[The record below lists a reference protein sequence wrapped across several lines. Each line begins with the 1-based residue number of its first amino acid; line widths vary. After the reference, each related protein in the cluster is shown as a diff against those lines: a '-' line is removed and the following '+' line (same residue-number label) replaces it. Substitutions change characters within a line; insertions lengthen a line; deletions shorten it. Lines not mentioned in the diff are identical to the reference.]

1 VGFPLFHC
9 GWWLLIFC
17 WIWNIHFPLIRVE
30 ISKFFSGCLKSQVL
44 RNCQYL
50 WNVADFCHI
59 KFCLWTHLSAIMWK
73 EHAKYSFIAY
83 FGLTKKKWF
92 SPMCLFWAFEFWL
105 WFWIGSLLHMVIRNL
120 TVYQSIH
127 VWSFWSFLLLFLQDV
142 QLKVPVLYFEDF
154 ARIKDA
160 LAVEGAHKT
169 HSCFWATLCCPI
181 VNGLDSW
188 YFCYIEREKCDSLY
202 TMHKCTWWSWNLPSK
217 DLDVTSSGGILD
229 I

>member
-1 VGFPLFHC
+1 
-9 GWWLLIFC
+9 
-17 WIWNIHFPLIRVE
+17 
-30 ISKFFSGCLKSQVL
+30 
-44 RNCQYL
+44 
-50 WNVADFCHI
+50 
-59 KFCLWTHLSAIMWK
+59 MWK
-73 EHAKYSFIAY
+73 EHTKYSFIAY
-83 FGLTKKKWF
+83 FELTKKKWF
-92 SPMCLFWAFEFWL
+92 SPLCLPWTFEFWL
-105 WFWIGSLLHMVIRNL
+105 SFWIGSLLHMVVKNL

-181 VNGLDSW
+181 ISGLDSW
-188 YFCYIEREKCDSLY
+188 YFCYIERGTCDSLY
-202 TMHKCTWWSWNLPSK
+202 TIHKCTWWSWNLPSK

>member
-1 VGFPLFHC
+1 VLWSSLFFRVGFPLIHC

-30 ISKFFSGCLKSQVL
+30 ISKFFSGCLKSLVL

-92 SPMCLFWAFEFWL
+92 SPLCLFWAFEFWL
-105 WFWIGSLLHMVIRNL
+105 WFWIGSLLHMVIRIWLFTKASMCGVSGVFSYCFCRMFSYRCLCYILKILQESKMPWLLKVL
-120 TVYQSIH
+120 TKLTH
-127 VWSFWSFLLLFLQDV
+127 AFGPPCAV
-142 QLKVPVLYFEDF
+142 QLLM
-154 ARIKDA
+154 
-160 LAVEGAHKT
+160 G
-169 HSCFWATLCCPI
+169 
-181 VNGLDSW
+181 
-188 YFCYIEREKCDSLY
+188 
-202 TMHKCTWWSWNLPSK
+202 
-217 DLDVTSSGGILD
+217 
-229 I
+229 